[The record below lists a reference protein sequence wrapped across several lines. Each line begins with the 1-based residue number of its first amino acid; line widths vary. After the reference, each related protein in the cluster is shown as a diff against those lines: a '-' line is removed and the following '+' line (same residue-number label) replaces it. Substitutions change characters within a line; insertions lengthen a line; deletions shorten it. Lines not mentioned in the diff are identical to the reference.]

1 MAQKKA
7 IRAEGAP
14 RQGDRAPDV
23 AHALF
28 PGHCPNSAQVRS
40 WPMFDDPRSRFY
52 YCYEKYFVARLHSQ
66 EEKEIRFYALLSL
79 AQVHQIVGD
88 SDQAKAAKVM
98 HELMGMVL
106 SETQAAEMYQELRK
120 DSGVVESPTGGR
132 PAQRV
137 GFS

>member
-1 MAQKKA
+1 
-7 IRAEGAP
+7 
-14 RQGDRAPDV
+14 
-23 AHALF
+23 
-28 PGHCPNSAQVRS
+28 
-40 WPMFDDPRSRFY
+40 
-52 YCYEKYFVARLHSQ
+52 LHSQ